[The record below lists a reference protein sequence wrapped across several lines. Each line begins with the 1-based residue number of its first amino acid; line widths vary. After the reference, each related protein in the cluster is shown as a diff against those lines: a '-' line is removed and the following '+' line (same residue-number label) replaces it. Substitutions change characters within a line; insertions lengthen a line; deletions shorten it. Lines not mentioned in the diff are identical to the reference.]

1 MDAYDFRR
9 GQYRRIYSSAKYGQ
23 RINRV
28 SDFAA
33 RLLGWGLIPITD
45 DFGNFSGNPVI
56 VKSECFPLLERTVQQ
71 IDSAIRELQAEKLIG
86 LYALGSEQFL
96 HIHGHLHLQPAA
108 ANGRR
113 VRRWPPSPWDAEPD
127 LSPDSPSDC
136 GILGNPG
143 EPGKSGGQQ
152 TTTIT
157 TTKTTSSSAAQK
169 SKGNTLPSP
178 YPLGKS
184 AAAAAEFLESFP
196 ADPDPLPTMHL
207 ADQAG
212 LNPAAHLDLLRCYP
226 QADWPGILTA
236 VAERRHSDRVR
247 NPAGLCRTLAE
258 KGFTPAQEKA
268 QKGRTMVTPDGR
280 RIIAA
285 VQAAKQDM
293 RLRWGLPATAD
304 LSGEAW
310 ACRFPNI
317 SREQKAE
324 WDRRTTAA
332 AREARAGRGTKP
344 PGGM

>member
-1 MDAYDFRR
+1 MVIDLWFRMDAYDFRR

-71 IDSAIRELQAEKLIG
+71 IDSAIQELQAEKLIS
-86 LYALGSEQFL
+86 LYRLGSEQFL

-113 VRRWPPSPWDAEPD
+113 VRRWPPSPWDSEPD
-127 LSPDSPSDC
+127 LSPDPSRDC
-136 GILGNPG
+136 GIRVNPG

-152 TTTIT
+152 TIT
-157 TTKTTSSSAAQK
+157 TTTNETSSSVAQK
-169 SKGNTLPSP
+169 AKGNIHEQIISM
-178 YPLGKS
+178 GKT
-184 AAAAAEFLESFP
+184 AAAAEFLESFP
-196 ADPDPLPTMHL
+196 TAPDPLPTMDL

-226 QADWPGILTA
+226 QADWPGILAA
-236 VAERRHSDRVR
+236 VIDRRSTDRVR

-258 KGFTPAQEKA
+258 RGFTPCADKT
-268 QKGRTMVTPDGR
+268 QKGKSMLTAEGR
-280 RIIAA
+280 RVIAA
-285 VQAAKQDM
+285 VQAAKADM
-293 RLRWGLPATAD
+293 RLRWGLPEHAD

-310 ACRFPNI
+310 ACKYPNI
-317 SREQKAE
+317 SRAQKAE
-324 WDRRTTAA
+324 WDKRITAA
-332 AREARAGRGTKP
+332 AAEARRK
-344 PGGM
+344 